1 MGGLVFINHLGPALE
16 DFIPNSLH
24 NTIHRPRSSHKPSCE
39 SCSME
44 YLMFPRHFYCLDD
57 TQWSKATMSG
67 KDLKGNLSEK
77 NILLSKK
84 KKKKNGLKNSPLLI
98 CRVLN
103 GLKRDTFSWVSEKH
117 CAITP
122 SGIICYILDLMFII
136 LFPVCSEQNNPES
149 NSLFVYPK
157 Q

>member
-84 KKKKNGLKNSPLLI
+84 KKKKK
-98 CRVLN
+98 
-103 GLKRDTFSWVSEKH
+103 KT
-117 CAITP
+117 
-122 SGIICYILDLMFII
+122 
-136 LFPVCSEQNNPES
+136 
-149 NSLFVYPK
+149 
-157 Q
+157 